1 MDLPE
6 ATPPVNMLTVETSR
20 RSVSSHNS
28 VDDPITTS
36 ADAIN
41 SESAGYQLVPYK
53 PSPILPVFQEEK
65 RSFRFA
71 GKEWTVLQQWNDVG
85 LAAVVWEAVSKCY
98 LFISLFTVEHAYIVS
113 HTIARG
119 VSLYQE
125 YNTRAIQDQFV
136 IVGIG

>member
-6 ATPPVNMLTVETSR
+6 ATPPVNMFTVETSQ

-28 VDDPITTS
+28 VDDSITTS
-36 ADAIN
+36 TDAVN
-41 SESAGYQLVPYK
+41 SGSAGYQLVPYK

-98 LFISLFTVEHAYIVS
+98 LFVSLFTVAHAYIVS
-113 HTIARG
+113 HIIDIIEGFHCTRSIIPELSKT
-119 VSLYQE
+119 SL
-125 YNTRAIQDQFV
+125 
-136 IVGIG
+136 

>member
-98 LFISLFTVEHAYIVS
+98 LFYLFVYRGTCIHSVS
-113 HTIARG
+113 YH
-119 VSLYQE
+119 S
-125 YNTRAIQDQFV
+125 
-136 IVGIG
+136 